1 MLRIKAIRNVFSS
14 VIFMLILLP
23 VAASAATINLNS
35 PEWLGN
41 LKLDKK
47 QLTEIKKQ
55 VTKALNSPI
64 DTELECGEVRGD
76 CVVRPVREWTYKGNL
91 YREVVIY
98 LHTKGHASK
107 AIGQSKGKWPTILTG
122 LEPQKKPE
130 QKKGKK
136 KTKKKKDKSKKK

>member
-1 MLRIKAIRNVFSS
+1 MLRIKAIRY
-14 VIFMLILLP
+14 IFTIVLFTFALLP
-23 VAASAATINLNS
+23 LAATAATVNINA

-55 VTKALNSPI
+55 VTKALDSPI

-76 CVVRPVREWTYKGNL
+76 CVVRPAREWTYKGNR
-91 YREVVIY
+91 YREIVIY

-107 AIGQSKGKWPTILTG
+107 TIGQTNGKWPTIVTG
-122 LEPQKKPE
+122 LEPKKSPP
-130 QKKGKK
+130 KKDKK
-136 KTKKKKDKSKKK
+136 KSKSKKKEKKKK